1 MSVKR
6 WLTLFALTPVCSVSA
21 ENHGTADADGLV
33 TLTSP
38 YAFEETVQRI
48 EAEVRARGLKR
59 FASIDHRAGAKEA
72 GLGLPPT
79 TTLVFGNPKV
89 GTPLMHCERRVA
101 IDLPQKLLIWQEAD
115 SVRVAYN
122 DPRWLARRHGIDG
135 CEALID
141 KIASVLSS
149 ITDAAIE

>member
-1 MSVKR
+1 MPIKR
-6 WLTLFALTPVCSVSA
+6 WLTLLVLTPVFSLSA
-21 ENHGTADADGLV
+21 GNRGTADADGLV
-33 TLTSP
+33 TSMSP

-48 EAEVRARGLKR
+48 EAEVRARGLKM
-59 FASIDHRAGAKEA
+59 FAAIDHRAGAKEA
-72 GLGLPPT
+72 GLGLPST
-79 TTLVFGNPKV
+79 ITLIFGNPRV

-115 SVRVAYN
+115 GVHVAYN

-135 CEALID
+135 CEALLD